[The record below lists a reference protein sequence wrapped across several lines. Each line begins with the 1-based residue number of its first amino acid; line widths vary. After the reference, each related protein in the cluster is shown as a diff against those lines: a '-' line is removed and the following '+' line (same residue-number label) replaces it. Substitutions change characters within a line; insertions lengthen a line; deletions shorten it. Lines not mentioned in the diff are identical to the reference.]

1 MAVVDVAKLDV
12 LYRDLPPYQP
22 KHAGDVIAVEKTRA
36 TLPSTEPIAFLS
48 ESVGEMMVVYLML
61 LVSVTAGL
69 RVITIPT
76 SPTLI
81 VEPALFG
88 VVTSPTFVVAGV
100 PVSMKTPRLPTIPL
114 PSLTSVS
121 ATSSTIMTMKLV
133 KVLSSGITRSPGVI
147 EAEKEFVTEMVN
159 NFYKSLKWSIALILK
174 GSTTSLAALKVVLSR
189 NIESPRFQ
197 RG

>member
-1 MAVVDVAKLDV
+1 VDVAELDV
-12 LYRDLPPYQP
+12 LYHDLPPHQP
-22 KHAGDVIAVEKTRA
+22 ELVGDVTAVEETRA

-88 VVTSPTFVVAGV
+88 IVTSPTSVVSSV
-100 PVSMKTPRLPTIPL
+100 LVSMKIPPRLPVISR
-114 PSLTSVS
+114 PSPTSVS
-121 ATSSTIMTMKLV
+121 ATSSTVMTV
-133 KVLSSGITRSPGVI
+133 KPVEVLSSGITRSSGVI
-147 EAEKEFVTEMVN
+147 EAEKEFVAEMVDS
-159 NFYKSLKWSIALILK
+159 FYKSLKRSIALILM
-174 GSTTSLAALKVVLSR
+174 GSTTSFAALKVVLSR
-189 NIESPRFQ
+189 NIESI
-197 RG
+197 